1 MNNAREAILA
11 RSEPDS
17 VTRLMDEAVLEQFDR
32 AGMGEHPKFIAMLE
46 ALISPESGL
55 TKIRKAKSEAYKLL
69 EEAIEAAKVNS
80 LNALR
85 EAAEEALDQFEQ
97 MERMFRDD
105 KEFQSALNNLRA
117 ALGR

>member
-1 MNNAREAILA
+1 MKNAREAFLA

-32 AGMGEHPKFIAMLE
+32 AGLGEHPKFISMLK

-55 TKIRKAKSEAYKLL
+55 TEIRKAKSEAYKLL
-69 EEAIEAAKVNS
+69 EEAIEAAKVKTS
-80 LNALR
+80 NALC
-85 EAAEEALDQFEQ
+85 EAAEEALDQLEQ

>member
-1 MNNAREAILA
+1 MNNARKAFLA

-17 VTRLMDEAVLEQFDR
+17 ATRLMDEAVLEQFDR
-32 AGMGEHPKFIAMLE
+32 ADLGEHPKFIAMLE
-46 ALISPESGL
+46 ALISLELSL

-69 EEAIEAAKVNS
+69 EEVTEAAKVNS
-80 LNALR
+80 SNALR
-85 EAAEEALDQFEQ
+85 EAAEEALDQLEQ

-105 KEFQSALNNLRA
+105 VEFMSALNKLRA